1 MAGRSVYRFSTQ
13 DECTTLFEYAK
24 MKTDYVQSDVRS
36 KKHGPI
42 EITPI
47 QQMFSSCVGAV
58 ITSFMVTPLDVVK
71 IRLQAQQQ
79 PLKQGSCFIYHNG
92 LMDCLCLCSRCN
104 NGSPMQAAFKA
115 DPWYYRPSKF
125 SGTLTCDLHGYR
137 TAATDEGYLYLE
149 RTIQLN
155 GTMDAFVKIARTEGI
170 TSLWSGLPPTLI
182 MSIPATVFYFTA
194 YEHLKHHMGYQENN
208 PATKYVPMI
217 AGSAARVGTVF
228 LVSPLELVRTKMQS
242 QQLSYR
248 DLGRAVHSSVK
259 HGGLLSLWR
268 GVGPTLLRDVP
279 FSSIYW
285 FSYEYVKLAQLQQ
298 QGNEE
303 VTFLQSF
310 IAGAT
315 AGTLA
320 AFVTLPFDVVK
331 TQRQI
336 QLGQMEM
343 VKNQKFVTTY
353 SLISELYR
361 TKGVTALFT
370 GLVPRI
376 SKVAPACAIMI
387 SSYEYFKA
395 FFKHHNAAKA
405 QLVVKEWS

>member
-1 MAGRSVYRFSTQ
+1 MFVAESS
-13 DECTTLFEYAK
+13 E
-24 MKTDYVQSDVRS
+24 MKTDYARNDAKP

-42 EITPI
+42 EITPV
-47 QQMFSSCVGAV
+47 QQMFSSCFGAV
-58 ITSFMVTPLDVVK
+58 ITSFIVTPLDVVK

-79 PLKQGSCFIYHNG
+79 PLKQGKCFIYHNG

-104 NGSPMQAAFKA
+104 SGSPMQATVKT

-125 SGTLTCDLHGYR
+125 SGTLSCELHSYK
-137 TAATDEGYLYLE
+137 TAATEDGYIYLE
-149 RTIQLN
+149 RTLHLN
-155 GTMDAFVKIARTEGI
+155 GTMDAFAKIAKSEGI

-194 YEHLKHHMGYQENN
+194 YEHLKHYMGYCEDN
-208 PATKYVPMI
+208 PATQYVPML
-217 AGSAARVGTVF
+217 AGSAARVGTVY
-228 LVSPLELVRTKMQS
+228 LVSPLELIRTKMQS

-248 DLGRAVHSSVK
+248 DLGRAVCSSVK
-259 HGGLLSLWR
+259 HGGILSLWR

-285 FSYEYVKLAQLQQ
+285 FSYEYVKLAQLRH

-315 AGTLA
+315 AGTIA

-336 QLGQMEM
+336 ELGQTEV
-343 VKNQKFVTTY
+343 VKNKKFISTY
-353 SLISELYR
+353 RLISELYKS
-361 TKGVTALFT
+361 KGVPALFT
-370 GLVPRI
+370 GLVPRV

-395 FFKHHNAAKA
+395 FFKRHNAAKA
-405 QLVVKEWS
+405 QLAVKDWS